1 MSEFQY
7 YEFQAIDRPLTRLEM
22 AELRKYSDRA
32 RITPTS
38 FINDYQWGNFKGNQ
52 DAWMERHF
60 DAFLYLANWGSRVL
74 ALRLPTASLTATTAK
89 AYCRGGSAMTRTRG
103 GQVVLTFVSET
114 DEGDELCETEGRL
127 SSMISIRSELAGGDV
142 RALYLGW
149 LLRLQAGELGDH
161 DLEPPIPAGLGA
173 LSGAQQAMAEFL
185 RIDEALLATA
195 AEHSPPVARRTL
207 KRAEIDRRVHE
218 LPLKEKEKALADYI
232 AGKPSA
238 LQRLQDAV
246 LGSTRSDS
254 VGAGARRRTAE
265 QLIRA
270 AGLPE
275 MT

>member
-38 FINDYQWGNFKGNQ
+38 FVNDYQWGDFKGNQ
-52 DAWMERHF
+52 DAWMERYF
-60 DAFLYLANWGSRVL
+60 DALLYLANWGTHIVSFRL
-74 ALRLPTASLTATTAK
+74 ATNSVKATTAR
-89 AYCRGGSAMTRTRG
+89 AYCQGGSATTRARG

-127 SSMISIRSELAGGDV
+127 SSMISIRSELARGDV

-149 LLRLQAGELGDH
+149 LLRLQSGELGD
-161 DLEPPIPAGLGA
+161 DDREPPVPAGLGE
-173 LSGAQQAMAEFL
+173 LSGAQQAAAEFL
-185 RIDEALLATA
+185 RIDEALLTTA
-195 AEHSPPVARRTL
+195 AEHSPPLTRRTL
-207 KRAEIDRRVHE
+207 KRADIDRRVHE

-246 LGSTRSDS
+246 LGSTTSDS
-254 VGAGARRRTAE
+254 VGAGAPRRTAE

-270 AGLPE
+270 AGLSV
-275 MT
+275 